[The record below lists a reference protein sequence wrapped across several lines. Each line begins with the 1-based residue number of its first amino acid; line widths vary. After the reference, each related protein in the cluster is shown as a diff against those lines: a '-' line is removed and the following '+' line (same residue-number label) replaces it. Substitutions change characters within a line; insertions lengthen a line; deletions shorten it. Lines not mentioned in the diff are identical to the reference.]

1 MKVLIISRTPW
12 NNSNSFGNTFSNL
25 FEGMKNIEVYNICCQ
40 NGEMRNTVVK
50 SAFQMTDKAVL
61 RSIYKRK
68 SKTGWVMSQDVE
80 GTIDELNQQ
89 VSVEAAKKRKIT
101 SLIIRD
107 IIWKLG
113 NWKKN
118 PDFLKFLEEINP
130 DIIYLPIYASL
141 YMCNVQSFVVKKL
154 NIPVVG
160 HISDDVYGYPP
171 KKSLLAKWYRTK
183 LRRKLRK
190 LIAQCSYLEVFAKNM
205 QEEYSKLFNKPCCL
219 IGKGILP
226 ETVKDINVQSPIGKP
241 MHFVY
246 TGNIGDD
253 RYKALAD
260 IGDAIFKGL
269 GRENAVLDIY
279 STTPLTNEMS
289 EVIHGC
295 DAIEFHGGISKE
307 EVMQVQK
314 NADFLVHVEGFSQ
327 TAIFSAKMS
336 FSTKIID
343 YMMMS
348 KAILAYG
355 PQEVNSIQVLKESEV
370 GLTAISGEE
379 LETVI
384 TNIAINNVDYALLTK
399 NTKQYLLENRD
410 IEKIQ
415 AGIYQRLSDLVG
427 EK

>member
-1 MKVLIISRTPW
+1 MRILTISSTTW
-12 NNSNSFGNTFSNL
+12 DNANSFGNTFSNL
-25 FEGMKNIEVYNICCQ
+25 FEGMENVEIYNIACRHGVSNNNIVSKAVQ
-40 NGEMRNTVVK
+40 L
-50 SAFQMTDKAVL
+50 TDKSVL
-61 RSIYKRK
+61 KSIYKWGFDPCWEIQESVDTK
-68 SKTGWVMSQDVE
+68 GINKELSQ
-80 GTIDELNQQ
+80 T
-89 VSVEAAKKRKIT
+89 ARKKRRTI
-101 SLIIRD
+101 SFIIRD
-107 IIWKLG
+107 MIWKLG
-113 NWKKN
+113 RWKKSKT
-118 PDFLKFLEEINP
+118 LIAFLEEIKP
-130 DIIYLPIYASL
+130 DVIYLPIYASP
-141 YMCNVQSFVVKKL
+141 YMCDIQQHIIKKL
-154 NIPVVG
+154 GVPVVG

-171 KKSLLAKWYRTK
+171 KGSLLAKWYRAG
-183 LRRKLRK
+183 LRK
-190 LIAQCSYLEVFAKNM
+190 KIKKLIKTCSYLEVFAKNM
-205 QEEYSKLFNKPCCL
+205 QEEYSKLFNKSCYL
-219 IGKGILP
+219 IGKGIQS
-226 ETVKDINVQSPIGKP
+226 ETVKDINVQAPIGKP

-253 RYKALAD
+253 RYKALVEL
-260 IGDAIFKGL
+260 GYAISKGL

-279 STTPLTNEMS
+279 STTPLTNEMRAS
-289 EVIHGC
+289 INEC
-295 DAIEFHGGISKE
+295 EAIEFHGGISKE

-314 NADFLVHVEGFSQ
+314 DADFLVHVEGFSQ

-355 PQEVNSIQVLKESEV
+355 PQAVNSIQVLKESEV

-384 TNIAINNVDYALLTK
+384 TNIATNNVDYALLTK